1 MAPFG
6 ALFLCFRNMAR
17 FLALFWR
24 TNKNTMT
31 RKFIL
36 GLILLLSIGAFAQIK
51 TESTI
56 EHVTI
61 FSSGAEI
68 ERTAKATIESGSSVI
83 WLMNIDRRIDPNSI
97 RISGKGDFFIT
108 NYQWQSQYIEKEA
121 SATDNNLLRKY
132 EKELKRYED
141 SLREVQYEIQD
152 LTEKQRIIQR
162 EKHLLENN
170 PIATGQTIGDS
181 LELLIEAVD
190 YFREQLNEVNEISL
204 ELQRDSYRVN
214 LVRDRLNQRIS
225 ELKNLIAQ
233 LNPDNKNNVEQQYI
247 IAVSLQ
253 SKKAQEIQL
262 DFSYFTYEAGW
273 NVQYEINA
281 KQTGQPIEL
290 VTRAQ
295 VWQRTNSEWN
305 DVLVSLSTGQ
315 PTVDISLPV
324 LQPWYLSLAQ
334 PTRSYGDRGTSK
346 SYESEEIL
354 DAVEIQSDAPSNN
367 AYTSSQAT
375 TTSQNFQYLHYD
387 IDLRYDIANDGKGTL
402 IDLKEDEV
410 DATYEHLL
418 FPSREQFAFLT
429 ARVGNLANYIEL
441 PGHAKL
447 YMNNTYLGNLFL
459 DPMVMPDSMDISLG
473 RDKRIRIER
482 TMVKENTK
490 NELIGSDQRIDREIQ
505 YRITNSY
512 GTRMQVKVKEV
523 MPQSRDGRIQVKVL
537 DETEFEYTLDELK
550 GFIDWNVE
558 LAPNGSIDQRAF
570 IRVTYPK
577 GERLYGF

>member
-1 MAPFG
+1 
-6 ALFLCFRNMAR
+6 
-17 FLALFWR
+17 
-24 TNKNTMT
+24 MT

-36 GLILLLSIGAFAQIK
+36 GLILLLSIGAFAQVK

-68 ERTAKATIESGSSVI
+68 ERTAKATVEAGSSVI
-83 WLMNIDRRIDPNSI
+83 WLMNVDRRIDPNSI
-97 RISGKGDFFIT
+97 RISGKGDFYIT
-108 NYQWQSQYIEKEA
+108 NYQWQSQYIEKETSKA
-121 SATDNNLLRKY
+121 DNDLLVKY
-132 EKELKRYED
+132 ERELKRYED

-170 PIATGQTIGDS
+170 PIATGQAIGDS

-190 YFREQLNEVNEISL
+190 YFREQLNEVNEIGL
-204 ELQRDSYRVN
+204 ELQRNLYDVN
-214 LVRDRLNQRIS
+214 LVRDRLNRRIN
-225 ELKNLIAQ
+225 ELRNLIGQ
-233 LNPDNKNNVEQQYI
+233 IKPGNQNNVEEQYI
-247 IAVSLQ
+247 IAVSVQ
-253 SKKAQEIQL
+253 SQKAQSIQL
-262 DFSYFTYEAGW
+262 DFSYFAYDAGW

-281 KQTGQPIEL
+281 MQKGKPIEL

-295 VWQRTNSEWN
+295 VWQRTHSDWTN
-305 DVLVSLSTGQ
+305 VKVSLSTGQ

-324 LQPWYLSLAQ
+324 LQPWYLSLVQ
-334 PTRSYGDRGTSK
+334 PNRTHGDRSAPK
-346 SYESEEIL
+346 SYEESEVL
-354 DAVEIQSDAPSNN
+354 DAVVIESDDVPQQN
-367 AYTSSQAT
+367 AFSSAQAT
-375 TTSQNFQYLHYD
+375 TTAQNFQYLHYD
-387 IDLRYDIANDGKGTL
+387 IDLRYDIANDGQGTL
-402 IDLKEDEV
+402 IDLKEDQV
-410 DATYEHLL
+410 NANYEHLL

-441 PGHAKL
+441 PGQAKL

-505 YRITNSY
+505 YRITNGY
-512 GTRMQVKVKEV
+512 NTRMTVKVKEV
-523 MPQSRDGRIQVKVL
+523 LPQSRDGRIEVKVL
-537 DETEFEYTLDELK
+537 DETQFDYTIDELK
-550 GFIDWNVE
+550 GFIEWPVDI
-558 LAPNGSIDQRAF
+558 APNGEVNQKAF